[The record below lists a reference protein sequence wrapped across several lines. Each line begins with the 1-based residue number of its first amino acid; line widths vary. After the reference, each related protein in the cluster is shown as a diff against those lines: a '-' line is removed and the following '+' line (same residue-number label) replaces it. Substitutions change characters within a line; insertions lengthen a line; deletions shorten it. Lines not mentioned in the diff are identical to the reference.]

1 MISSKVTF
9 ADVEAAA
16 ARIKQHVHR
25 TPIFTSSTLD
35 SRAGAS
41 LFCKA
46 ENLQKVGA
54 FKARGATNAVL
65 SLSEADR
72 AHGVATHSS
81 GNHGQAVAYAAGI
94 VGTQATVVMP
104 DHAPAVKVDAVRG
117 YGATVVMCAH
127 AEREATLA
135 QVVATSGATVVHPFD
150 DPRVVAGQ
158 GTAALELVEDV
169 PDLDVIVT
177 PIGGGGLLSGSTLT
191 ATAHGLYT
199 VGAEPEIVDDA
210 YRSLRDGQ
218 RYEATGELSVGDGLL
233 TGIGALPFAIL
244 SAAGTEVVTVSEEAI
259 LEAMR
264 FVVSRTKYVIE
275 PSSATA
281 FAALFGEDDR
291 FVGKRVGVVVTG
303 GNVALSRFAG

>member
-1 MISSKVTF
+1 MTALPTF
-9 ADVEAAA
+9 ADVQEAAS
-16 ARIKQHVHR
+16 RIRPHIHR
-25 TPIFTSSTLD
+25 TPVFTSATLD
-35 SRAGAS
+35 SRAQAT

-94 VGTQATVVMP
+94 VGTRATVVMP
-104 DHAPAVKVDAVRG
+104 DHAPAVKIDAVRG
-117 YGATVVMCAH
+117 YGAAVVMCPH

-135 QVVATSGATVVHPFD
+135 EVVANTGAAVVHPFD
-150 DPRVVAGQ
+150 DALVIAGQ
-158 GTAALELVEDV
+158 GTAALELVQDI

-191 ATAHGLYT
+191 ARAHGLLA

-210 YRSLRDGQ
+210 HRSLRDGQ
-218 RYEATGELSVGDGLL
+218 QYGATGAISVGDGLL
-233 TGIGALPFAIL
+233 VGIGALPFAIL
-244 SAAGTEVVTVSEEAI
+244 SAAGTEVVTVSEDAI

-281 FAALFGEDDR
+281 FAMVFGHPAR
-291 FVGKRVGVVVTG
+291 FAGKRVGIIVTG
-303 GNVALSRFAG
+303 GNVELGRLAG